1 MSSSL
6 VKTVNF
12 GSTKAGL
19 TPSVGYRLIDAAG
32 LVTQER
38 QQVGIYETFA
48 GTGIY
53 ATSIIFPDDFT
64 GTILWDIEGNR
75 PVYAAEEFNNSI
87 NGTGVSQ
94 QVADVTMQVGIV
106 TDQVSDL
113 ADEIRFIRGMTAGR
127 WTLDSKDSTMTFYD
141 ESGRN
146 ALVTYEMLDAQGS
159 PSLESVYDRRIKR
172 AIPMIMSLTEQQDI
186 TAGMQASGS
195 I

>member
-1 MSSSL
+1 MPSSL

-12 GSTKAGL
+12 GRTKSGL
-19 TPSVGYRLIDAAG
+19 TTSVGYRLIDATG
-32 LVTQER
+32 LVAQER
-38 QQVGIYETFA
+38 RQVDVYETFT

-53 ATSIIFPDDFT
+53 AASIIFPDDFT
-64 GTILWDIEGNR
+64 GTILWDIEGDR

-106 TDQVSDL
+106 TDQVTDL

-127 WTLDSKDSTMTFYD
+127 WTLDSNDSTMTFYD

-146 ALVTYEMLDAQGS
+146 VLVTYEMFDARGR

-172 AIPMIMSLTEQQDI
+172 AIPMIMSLSGQQNI
-186 TAGMQASGS
+186 TAGIQVSGS

>member
-1 MSSSL
+1 MPTTL

-12 GSTKAGL
+12 GSTKTGRTA
-19 TPSVGYRLIDAAG
+19 TIGYRLIDDTGTPIQARSQAG
-32 LVTQER
+32 V
-38 QQVGIYETFA
+38 YEAFP

-53 ATSIIFPDDFT
+53 AANITFPDDFV
-64 GTILWDIEGNR
+64 GTILWDIEGVR

-146 ALVTYEMLDAQGS
+146 VLVTYEMLDARGR

-172 AIPMIMSLTEQQDI
+172 AIPMIMSLTEQQDM
-186 TAGMQASGS
+186 TARMQASGS

>member
-1 MSSSL
+1 MPTTL

-12 GSTKAGL
+12 GSTKTGRAA
-19 TPSVGYRLIDAAG
+19 TIGYRLIDDTGTPIQARSQAG
-32 LVTQER
+32 V
-38 QQVGIYETFA
+38 YEAFP

-53 ATSIIFPDDFT
+53 AANITFPDDFV
-64 GTILWDIEGNR
+64 GTILWDIEGVR

-146 ALVTYEMLDAQGS
+146 VLVTYEMLDARGR

-172 AIPMIMSLTEQQDI
+172 AIPMIMSLTEQQDM
-186 TAGMQASGS
+186 TARMQASGS

>member
-1 MSSSL
+1 MPTTL

-12 GSTKAGL
+12 GSTKTGRTA
-19 TPSVGYRLIDAAG
+19 TIGYRLIDDTGTPIQARSQAG
-32 LVTQER
+32 V
-38 QQVGIYETFA
+38 YEAFP

-53 ATSIIFPDDFT
+53 AANITFPDDFV
-64 GTILWDIEGNR
+64 GTILWDIEGVR

-146 ALVTYEMLDAQGS
+146 VLVTYEMLDARGR

-172 AIPMIMSLTEQQDI
+172 AIPMIMGLTEQQDM
-186 TAGMQASGS
+186 TARMQASGS